1 MVNELEQ
8 IRLLTTVKYQ
18 QSQAAIAALSAREA
32 ELRVELQRLKG
43 LTQETQAQQPEHAQ
57 IRAIGADVIWL
68 RWLGQAQR
76 QLNIA
81 LAQVLAE
88 KEGLMAAH
96 RRAHGKKL
104 VAENLVDQAG
114 KTRRQKAREQ
124 TLERAIT
131 HVISNEKR

>member
-1 MVNELEQ
+1 MVSDLDQ
-8 IRLLTTVKYQ
+8 VRLLTTLKYQ
-18 QSQAAIAALSAREA
+18 KSEAAVAVLNAREA
-32 ELRVELQRLKG
+32 ELRAELKRLRD
-43 LTQETQAQQPEHAQ
+43 LTVETQSQQPEHAQ

-88 KEGLMAAH
+88 KEGLMAQH

-104 VAENLVDQAG
+104 VAETLVEQAQSAH
-114 KTRRQKAREQ
+114 QKASRH
-124 TLERAIT
+124 TALDRAIT
-131 HVISNEKR
+131 HMVHREKN

>member
-18 QSQAAIAALSAREA
+18 QSQAAIATLSAREA
-32 ELRVELQRLKG
+32 ELRVELQRLRS

-131 HVISNEKR
+131 HAISNEKR